1 MRQDLIYAIRTLRRS
16 PLFFLVAVA
25 SLALGIGANTAI
37 FSILNQALLRRLP
50 VERPQEL
57 VQLDHD
63 GPTMGFTVNDKAWS
77 YGMYQALRE
86 QSKSLAGLMGHY
98 LTPFSFT
105 EGGVTERVRGD
116 IVTGSYF
123 SMLGI
128 RPLAGRL
135 ISMDDDKT
143 PGAHPVVVLSH
154 GYWQQRFGGN
164 PDVVSRKVLINGQ
177 PMTVVG
183 IAERGFNGVDLGAL
197 VDVWAPAMMKKQLTP
212 TWDGLDSRQVF
223 WLHVYG
229 RRQPGLTREAV
240 KAELIPLYQQQL
252 RYELDLMK
260 DAPERFRKRFLDN
273 KLVVLDGSQGAGP
286 REALFQPLTALMAMV
301 GLVLLIA
308 CANLANLLMARS
320 ASRRKEIA
328 IRLAMGASRGR
339 VIRQLLVE
347 STALGIMGGIA
358 GLVVAS
364 WTAEFLSATMGNAS
378 PEDMVR
384 FGQLIDWRVMAF
396 NFGLSALTGLI
407 FGLIP
412 ALAATNRDTTPAL
425 KDGASNVSGSGSHV
439 RFRKGLI
446 AAQVALS
453 VLLLAGAGLFARS
466 LYNLKSNDTG
476 FRTES
481 LVQFKVDA
489 PLLSYNNQR
498 TLDFYQRLQER
509 LLAVPGVTRASMI
522 SCAVM
527 EDCIQTRTV
536 MVEGYQPKDG
546 ENLNPLAMEVGP
558 NYFVT
563 LGIPM
568 LSGRDLSHRDG
579 LTAPK
584 VAVVNQAFA
593 SYFFK
598 DENPI
603 GRRFRF
609 GRSKTFD
616 IEIVGVVKDA
626 RHGNMKEKIW
636 RQVYVPYGQND
647 SLGELT
653 YYVRAG
659 MDPAALGS
667 VIRREVSRLDA
678 GMPVAEMRT
687 VDSQIDRL
695 ITTERLVAGLAMAFG
710 VLATLLAAL
719 GLYGVMAFMVARR
732 TREIGIRMALGA
744 LRGNVLWLVMREV
757 ALVTGVG
764 IAVGLPLA
772 YGAGRL
778 VQSQL
783 FGVQAWDLAA
793 LAGATLIIAMA
804 AALAGF
810 LPARR
815 ATAIDPIHA
824 LRYE

>member
-1 MRQDLIYAIRTLRRS
+1 MLQDLIYAVRTLRRS
-16 PLFFLVAVA
+16 PLFLLVAVA

-37 FSILNQALLRRLP
+37 FSILNQALLRQLP

-57 VQLDHD
+57 IQLDHE
-63 GPTMGFTVNDKAWS
+63 GPTMGMSVNDKAWS
-77 YGMYQALRE
+77 FGMYQALQQ
-86 QSKSLAGLMGHY
+86 QSKSLSGVMGHF
-98 LTPFSFT
+98 LTPFSVT

-123 SMLGI
+123 QVLGI

-135 ISMDDDKT
+135 ISMDEEKT
-143 PGAHPVVVLSH
+143 PGGHPVVVLSH
-154 GYWQQRFGGN
+154 GYWQQRFGGSL
-164 PDVVSRKVLINGQ
+164 DVLNRKVLINGQ
-177 PMTVVG
+177 PMTVIG

-229 RRQPGLTREAV
+229 RRQPGVTTEAA

-252 RYELDLMK
+252 RYELDMMK

-273 KLVVLDGSQGAGP
+273 KLVVLDGSRGAGP

-301 GLVLLIA
+301 GMVLLIA

-320 ASRRKEIA
+320 ASRRREIA
-328 IRLAMGASRGR
+328 VRLAMGASRGR
-339 VIRQLLVE
+339 IIRQLLVE
-347 STALGIMGGIA
+347 SSVLGIVGGLA

-364 WTAEFLSATMGNAS
+364 WTADFLGAAMANST
-378 PEDMVR
+378 PEDMAR
-384 FGQLIDWRVMAF
+384 FGQLIDWRVMMF
-396 NFGLSALTGLI
+396 NLALSIVTGLV

-412 ALAATNRDTTPAL
+412 ALQATSRDTTPAL
-425 KDGASNVSGSGSHV
+425 KDGAGNLSGSASQV
-439 RFRKGLI
+439 LFRKGLI

-453 VLLLAGAGLFARS
+453 LLLLAGAGLFAKS
-466 LYNLKSNDTG
+466 LYHLKSSDTG
-476 FRTES
+476 FRAES

-489 PLLSYNNQR
+489 PLQSYSNPR

-509 LLAVPGVTRASMI
+509 LLSVPGVTRASMT

-527 EDCIQTRTV
+527 EDCIQMRTV
-536 MVEGYQPKDG
+536 RVEGHQPKDG
-546 ENLNPLAMEVGP
+546 ENLNPLVLEVGP
-558 NYFVT
+558 DYFTT
-563 LGIPM
+563 LGIP
-568 LSGRDLSHRDG
+568 LLQGRDLSHRDG

-598 DENPI
+598 NENPI

-609 GRSKTFD
+609 GRATVFD

-626 RHGNMKEKIW
+626 KHGNVREKIW
-636 RQVYVPYGQND
+636 RQIYLPYSQNEAQ
-647 SLGELT
+647 GELT

-659 MDPAALGS
+659 LDPAAVGGL
-667 VIRREVSRLDA
+667 IRREVSRLDA
-678 GMPVAEMRT
+678 NMPVAEMRT
-687 VDSQIDRL
+687 LESQIDRL
-695 ITTERLVAGLAMAFG
+695 ISTERLVAALALAFG
-710 VLATLLAAL
+710 ELATLLAAV

-744 LRGNVLWLVMREV
+744 LRGSVLWLVMREV
-757 ALVTGVG
+757 ALVTGIG

-772 YGAGRL
+772 YGAGHL
-778 VQSQL
+778 VRSQL

-793 LAGATLIIAMA
+793 LAGATLVIALA

-810 LPARR
+810 LPAHR
-815 ATAIDPIHA
+815 ATVIDPINA